1 MSRIGKKPI
10 IIPNGVTLDFIND
23 NVKVSGPLG
32 TLESSLRP
40 EIGHNL
46 DNNTLTFFIKNDTK
60 DSKAYFGL
68 VRSLVNNMVEG
79 VSKGFEKKLE
89 LEGVGYRV
97 SLSGSDLIF
106 KLGFSHDVVVKAP
119 QGIKFEVEGNT
130 KLTIK
135 GFDKYL
141 VGQVA
146 SNIRK
151 LKKPE
156 PYKGKGIKYAGE
168 VIRRKAGKSATKG
181 K

>member
-10 IIPNGVTLDFIND
+10 TIPSGVNLSFTDSS
-23 NVKVSGPLG
+23 VKVSGPLG
-32 TLESSLRP
+32 TLESILRP
-40 EIGHNL
+40 EIGYEL
-46 DNNTLTFFIKNDTK
+46 KDNVLNFFIKNETK
-60 DSKAYFGL
+60 DSKAFFGL

-79 VSKGFEKKLE
+79 VTKGFEKKLE

-97 SLSGSDLIF
+97 ALTGSDLTF
-106 KLGFSHDVVVKAP
+106 KLGFSHDVIVKAP

-135 GFDKYL
+135 GFDKQL

-156 PYKGKGIKYAGE
+156 PYKGKGIKYVGE
-168 VIRRKAGKSATKG
+168 IIRRKAGKSAAKG